1 MQKKETFS
9 RNIYASGVQIPAD
22 SPLYPYTLTQRA
34 IIPTEG
40 SYHLI
45 SSPIPVVYEERSF
58 SSFVISTNGLVAFT
72 TDTSKAEFNNVDWSK
87 DDVSP
92 FLDVPFIAPYYHD
105 GERIGVH
112 REYKGS
118 VEYEQLGPT
127 NPYNRTLRDLGK
139 YCSSQVV
146 GASYFAPTWGLVI
159 TWRNVTSRNV
169 LTCTASS
176 CASNTFQLVLIT
188 DGTDSFAI
196 FNYEKMDM
204 FPCEYCQA
212 GFNGGNKIG
221 WTDII
226 SRKTNLQNLKNRQS
240 SDIVGRYVFKI
251 SPGRVVRAGCST
263 DSYSDQ
269 LSIYPTF
276 AGMFGGKMI
285 DVSGPCFEKNQP
297 YRCRFGQ
304 GTDESNATYISPIR
318 VRCMVPR
325 LMVRDNITVSLI
337 GNGKTYYTVI
347 FIVFPGRLSRGE
359 HVTTVSSK
367 DNITWYDRDPSQLTL
382 TWKPELLSNNSN
394 DRVEINLIGYKE
406 DNEMGSY
413 KLLTSLGSNIPASA
427 GTYTLDPRQHQCSG
441 SDCQYEIGLL
451 EVRLMD
457 NAFPM
462 KYMYLSSEVIPI
474 AWYVRTSML
483 TQYGTTWPTDMCVKW
498 YNQDKQDMSWLDYL
512 LNCPCSLTQAVSDFG
527 RWQPDGSCN
536 LQNAKNPNNCF
547 YHTTAVHCVR
557 AVQPVHGAGNQCCYS
572 STGLLIYAEDTFQGS
587 TPDKGHDW
595 GAAPYG
601 KKFYVPSLSHWLEDV
616 VTFYY
621 CCLWTGYNSCD
632 YYMDQRPTKNCAGYN
647 PPIPASVYGQG
658 HVMTFSG
665 VSPRRMYGPGDYVLF
680 RSGNTEIQ
688 GRFNRNPYPTEKTDS
703 HTVLDIVTLV
713 GIAVQDKGTSD
724 RVEIQ
729 LRGPDY
735 DRSTQHLNVRVNGQ
749 NIAFNEKSLFWQDYR
764 GVAIVNTDD
773 RNEQSNFTVLLSNGI
788 GFQIA
793 ETANTLQMDLMVPRA
808 FNNVLGLF
816 GTLSGHML
824 LPNGTAI
831 NMMYLRAS
839 DEYNKFQLAWAV
851 QENGSLFRTLLP
863 ANHSLLGPVN
873 VEPAHLNT
881 DTPIFCKQNQECIY
895 DYRHTGSEAIAR
907 SSIQAAE
914 RYAALHN
921 NLQPVRSCGIL
932 DVPRSRK
939 TNYDYTLGTTTT
951 ITSCRV
957 GQLQGTATYT
967 CVETSNETQAWSPAV
982 DAVCHATT
990 SATTPILT
998 STAYNWMFTTQQTT
1012 TTMSTATSTINITG
1026 CVDLHFPEH
1035 WETIGPNIQHIKIL
1049 PSPNHALVYCQPGYN
1064 AFLASQHTYSDH
1076 FQITCRDGSWKSHSV
1091 CQKIDA
1097 VIVG

>member
-1 MQKKETFS
+1 MQ
-9 RNIYASGVQIPAD
+9 
-22 SPLYPYTLTQRA
+22 
-34 IIPTEG
+34 
-40 SYHLI
+40 
-45 SSPIPVVYEERSF
+45 
-58 SSFVISTNGLVAFT
+58 ISTNGLVAFT
-72 TDTSKAEFNNVDWSK
+72 NDTSKAEVNNVDWSK
-87 DDVSP
+87 DDISP
-92 FLDVPFIAPYYHD
+92 FLDVPVIAPYYHD

-112 REYKGS
+112 RDYNGS

-127 NPYNRTLRDLGK
+127 NPDNRTLRGFRK
-139 YCSSQVV
+139 YCSSQH
-146 GASYFAPTWGLVI
+146 G
-159 TWRNVTSRNV
+159 NVTSTNV

-176 CASNTFQLVLIT
+176 CPSNTFQLVLIT
-188 DGTDSFAI
+188 DGRDSFAI
-196 FNYEKMDM
+196 LNYEKMDM
-204 FPCEYCQA
+204 LPCEYCQA
-212 GFNGGNKIG
+212 GFNGGNTIG

-226 SRKTNLQNLKNRQS
+226 SH
-240 SDIVGRYVFKI
+240 
-251 SPGRVVRAGCST
+251 
-263 DSYSDQ
+263 Q

-276 AGMFGGKMI
+276 PGMFGGKMI
-285 DVSGPCFEKNQP
+285 DVSGPCFEKNQH

-304 GTDESNATYISPIR
+304 GTDESNATYISPNR
-318 VRCMVPR
+318 VRCIVPR

-337 GNGKTYYTVI
+337 ANGKTYFTDF
-347 FIVFPGRLSRGE
+347 FIVFPGRLSQGE
-359 HVTTVSSK
+359 HVPTVSSK

-382 TWKPELLSNNSN
+382 TWKSELLSNNSN

-451 EVRLMD
+451 EVRQID
-457 NAFPM
+457 KAFPM
-462 KYMYLSSEVIPI
+462 KYMYLSSEVISL
-474 AWYVRTSML
+474 AWYVQTSML

-498 YNQDKQDMSWLDYL
+498 YNQDKQDMSWLDDL

-557 AVQPVHGAGNQCCYS
+557 AVQPVHGACNQCCYS

-587 TPDKGHDW
+587 TPDKRHDW
-595 GAAPYG
+595 GGAAPYG

-632 YYMDQRPTKNCAGYN
+632 YYMDQRPTQNCAGNN

-665 VSPRRMYGPGDYVLF
+665 VSPRRMYGP
-680 RSGNTEIQ
+680 
-688 GRFNRNPYPTEKTDS
+688 
-703 HTVLDIVTLV
+703 
-713 GIAVQDKGTSD
+713 D

-749 NIAFNEKSLFWQDYR
+749 NIAFNEKSLFWQDYK

-793 ETANTLQMDLMVPRA
+793 EPANTLQIDLMVPRA

-816 GTLSGHML
+816 GTLSGRML

-873 VEPAHLNT
+873 VEPAPLNT
-881 DTPIFCKQNQECIY
+881 DNPIFCKQNQE
-895 DYRHTGSEAIAR
+895 HTGSEAIAR

-914 RYAALHN
+914 RYASLHN
-921 NLQPVRSCGIL
+921 NLQTVRSCGIL

-982 DAVCHATT
+982 DAVCHVVATT
-990 SATTPILT
+990 SAATPIFT
-998 STAYNWMFTTQQTT
+998 STAYNWMPTTKQTA
-1012 TTMSTATSTINITG
+1012 TTMSTSTSTINSTVLG
-1026 CVDLHFPEH
+1026 CVDLYYPEH
-1035 WETIGPNIQHIKIL
+1035 WETIGPNIQHMKIQPIL
-1049 PSPNHALVYCQPGYN
+1049 NHALVYCQPGYN

-1076 FQITCRDGSWKSHSV
+1076 FQITCRDGAWKSHSI

-1097 VIVG
+1097 VHLIG